1 MKKSLAVFAMFL
13 CAAALFA
20 FAACGDGVSEQGE
33 WELSFFGDGE
43 QNYAVGDEYAGSVV
57 TERFY
62 TCSFDG
68 AQYILRQNE
77 TVVCSG
83 RYTVQAAGEGSL
95 RLALAMNG
103 ETAYWN
109 CGVSRQANGTETL
122 AVTGAWNGLVLSFV
136 PAG

>member
-1 MKKSLAVFAMFL
+1 MLL
-13 CAAALFA
+13 CAAALLA
-20 FAACGDGVSEQGE
+20 FAACGGGVSEQGE

-43 QNYAVGDEYAGSVV
+43 QNYAVGDENGGSEV
-57 TERFY
+57 TEQFY
-62 TCSFDG
+62 TSSFDG
-68 AQYILRQNE
+68 AQYALWKNE
-77 TVVCSG
+77 TVVCTGS
-83 RYTVQAAGEGSL
+83 YTVQAVGEGSL
-95 RLALAMNG
+95 LLALAVNG